1 MDLGLYERKTM
12 ELLKM
17 PLSDQEEAIVSLMQK
32 INKLEHENRELK
44 EELRM
49 LKWSIMEHD

>member
-1 MDLGLYERKTM
+1 
-12 ELLKM
+12 M